1 MQEAEEAAEAM
12 SKTTL
17 TALIASLNNILAAK
31 QTRASGRMAE
41 AVSSGKSSQDDNT
54 LVERALQHF
63 DKHTA
68 FGEDKGDVEAIPPPR

>member
-54 LVERALQHF
+54 LVERALQHP
-63 DKHTA
+63 A
-68 FGEDKGDVEAIPPPR
+68 FGEDSHDQKGDVEAIPPPR